1 MIFKLPGFMARSPIK
16 AASENDVTQLEDES
30 LDFDDDNLRGETKW
44 KKAGLRF
51 SLFSHCHY
59 GVFAF

>member
-1 MIFKLPGFMARSPIK
+1 MARSPIK

-44 KKAGLRF
+44 KKARLRF

-59 GVFAF
+59 GVFPF